1 VWSWSQTAASSVWN
15 EARAL
20 VRITRVRQPE
30 GMLLSPEQS
39 FFLRENVKLRLLNAR
54 LALLSRQNT
63 IAQADLQSVQDSLP
77 RYFSAESRKT
87 QLLGSMIEEVA
98 SQSRL
103 TTLPRPD
110 DTLAALATVSG
121 GH

>member
-1 VWSWSQTAASSVWN
+1 MLFRSSAATTVWS

-20 VRITRVRQPE
+20 VRITRVKQPE
-30 GMLLSPEQS
+30 AMLLAPEQG

-54 LALLSRQNT
+54 LALLSRQT
-63 IAQADLQSVQDSLP
+63 AIAQADLQSVADTLP
-77 RYFSAESRKT
+77 RYFDTGSRKT
-87 QLLGSMIEEVA
+87 QLLNSMIDDVA
-98 SQSRL
+98 KQSRL

-121 GH
+121 GR